1 MATKDKRVD
10 AYIEK
15 AQPFA
20 QPVLKKMRELVHKAC
35 PDVTETIKWG
45 MPHFEY
51 KGPMFGMA
59 SFKQHCVGGFWKSKL
74 LDDPKN
80 LLGERKNNGGEA
92 MGNLGCLTSVKDLPP
107 DKALIGF
114 IKQHMKLNDEGIKV
128 EKKKPA
134 VKKESVAPKE
144 LLTAL
149 SKNKKA
155 QITYNNFPPSQK
167 KEYND
172 WVADAKTESTKT
184 KRIIEAVL
192 WMSEGK
198 PRLWK
203 YIDKYKK

>member
-1 MATKDKRVD
+1 
-10 AYIEK
+10 
-15 AQPFA
+15 
-20 QPVLKKMRELVHKAC
+20 
-35 PDVTETIKWG
+35 
-45 MPHFEY
+45 
-51 KGPMFGMA
+51 MFRMA
-59 SFKQHCVGGFWKSKL
+59 SFKKHCVGSFWKSKL

-80 LLGERKNNGGEA
+80 LLGERKNHGGEA
-92 MGNLGCLTSVKDLPP
+92 MGNLGCMTSVKDLPP

-114 IKQHMKLNDEGIKV
+114 IKQHMRLNDEGIKV

-134 VKKESVAPKE
+134 VKNESVAPKE
-144 LLTAL
+144 VLAAL

-155 QITYNNFPPSQK
+155 QATYENFSPSQK

-184 KRIIEAVL
+184 KRITEAVL

-203 YIDKYKK
+203 YMDKYKK